1 MVDLTMQK
9 KIVAA
14 ATFKGMGDRRFPM
27 FQLIN
32 AANQISYSE
41 LTGKLLQTDESG
53 MAMQIGTPEKIA
65 EQTESLNLAG
75 QIGELV
81 KAVNVLVDDSAVV
94 NKRISVLENTTD
106 EVVHQRLDK
115 IESKKSKSV

>member
-81 KAVNVLVDDSAVV
+81 KAVNVLVDDNA
-94 NKRISVLENTTD
+94 
-106 EVVHQRLDK
+106 VVHQRLDK

>member
-75 QIGELV
+75 QIGELT
-81 KAVNVLVDDSAVV
+81 KAVNVLVDNNEAM
-94 NKRISVLENTTD
+94 NIRLEK
-106 EVVHQRLDK
+106 V
-115 IESKKSKSV
+115 ESRKSKSA

>member
-81 KAVNVLVDDSAVV
+81 KAVNVLVDDNA
-94 NKRISVLENTTD
+94 
-106 EVVHQRLDK
+106 VVHQRLDK
-115 IESKKSKSV
+115 IESRKSKSV